1 MANRWEKVERVTD
14 FIFLGSKITAD
25 SDFSLKSR
33 HLLAPWKESYD
44 KPRQLIKNQRL
55 HFVNRVHIVKAVVF
69 LAIMENFSRVDA
81 FESLFLRR
89 LLKVPQTA
97 RRPNQSI
104 LKINPEYTPEGL
116 ILKLKLQY
124 FGHLM

>member
-44 KPRQLIKNQRL
+44 KPRQLIKNQRH

-124 FGHLM
+124 FGHRM

>member
-14 FIFLGSKITAD
+14 FIFLGSKLTAD
-25 SDFSLKSR
+25 SDCSLKSR
-33 HLLAPWKESYD
+33 HLLAPRKESYD
-44 KPRQLIKNQRL
+44 KPRQLIKKQRL

-69 LAIMENFSRVDA
+69 LAVMKIFSGVDA

-89 LLKVPQTA
+89 LLRVPQTA
-97 RRPNQSI
+97 RSNQSI
-104 LKINPEYTPEGL
+104 LKINPEYSPEGL

>member
-1 MANRWEKVERVTD
+1 MVNRWEKVERVTD
-14 FIFLGSKITAD
+14 FIFLGSKITAN

-44 KPRQLIKNQRL
+44 KPRQLIKKQRL

>member
-1 MANRWEKVERVTD
+1 MVNRWEKVERVTD

>member
-33 HLLAPWKESYD
+33 HLLDHSKESYD
-44 KPRQLIKNQRL
+44 KTRQLIKNQRL